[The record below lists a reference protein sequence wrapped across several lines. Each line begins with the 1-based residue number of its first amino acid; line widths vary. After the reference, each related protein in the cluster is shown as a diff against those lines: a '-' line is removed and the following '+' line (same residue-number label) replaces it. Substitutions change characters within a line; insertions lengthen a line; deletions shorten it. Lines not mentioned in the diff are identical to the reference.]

1 MSEPLPDPAPVNDA
15 LRKMHRSALVSVAV
29 CAVVIGALGL
39 SGVEPQQEDAA
50 RLYSFGALALAAV
63 AILARRSVAGRT
75 PQLRRFVYAS
85 VLSMLA
91 CVGLGLLGFAVAYR
105 EGEVATGLLY
115 VLAGAL
121 LLLRPPPRLV
131 LGTRPDPGAE

>member
-29 CAVVIGALGL
+29 CAVVTGALGL
-39 SGVEPQQEDAA
+39 SGSEAQEEDVT

-105 EGEVATGLLY
+105 EGQVAVGLLY

-131 LGTRPDPGAE
+131 LGTRPDAEAE